1 MAEDIERD
9 MIERITNVLTDL
21 NTYRMRDPM
30 NAQIESVM
38 TQLEMIRDYIKEG
51 RHLTVAQQHDLDFNI
66 VANTP
71 LEEDE
76 RLSTEL
82 QSIRSFAYNSL

>member
-1 MAEDIERD
+1 MRD
-9 MIERITNVLTDL
+9 RITNVLTDL
-21 NTYRMRDPM
+21 NTYRMRYPM

-38 TQLEMIRDYIKEG
+38 TQLDMIREYIDTGK
-51 RHLTVAQQHDLDFNI
+51 HLTLQQQHDLDFNI

-71 LEEDE
+71 LENDE

-82 QSIRSFAYNSL
+82 QSIRNFAANSL